1 MCDADAIDTLP
12 PEIIV
17 LTHPDFWIALKP
29 PGLSF
34 HDESGKAG
42 FVSLFRQR
50 VGGAPLYPVH
60 RLDRLTSGLIVL
72 ARSAEAA
79 RRFGEMFASGAVEKY
94 YLAISAQ
101 APAKK
106 QGCVKGVMQKG
117 RGGCWRLTR
126 GADGPRAITQFF
138 SFSAGG
144 MRVFVVRPRTGRT
157 HQIRVALK
165 SLGAPILGDERYGGA
180 AADRGYLH
188 AFALRFM
195 WAGSPVCC
203 VVSPSIGQVF
213 MRTAVQEVV
222 QSLVEPWRL
231 AWPQQGVDA
240 GMGWTD
246 A

>member
-1 MCDADAIDTLP
+1 
-12 PEIIV
+12 
-17 LTHPDFWIALKP
+17 
-29 PGLSF
+29 
-34 HDESGKAG
+34 
-42 FVSLFRQR
+42 
-50 VGGAPLYPVH
+50 
-60 RLDRLTSGLIVL
+60 
-72 ARSAEAA
+72 
-79 RRFGEMFASGAVEKY
+79 
-94 YLAISAQ
+94 
-101 APAKK
+101 
-106 QGCVKGVMQKG
+106 
-117 RGGCWRLTR
+117 
-126 GADGPRAITQFF
+126 
-138 SFSAGG
+138 

-213 MRTAVQEVV
+213 MRMAVQEVV